1 MDAGF
6 LVPIGF
12 FTMIAAIV
20 IVPNYL
26 RVRERQEM
34 QATVRAAIEKGQPL
48 PPELVDALSKD
59 VRSRTVSSAHRDM
72 RIGVI
77 LLAIAGGVALTGC
90 GAWA

>member
-1 MDAGF
+1 MDSGI

-12 FTMIAAIV
+12 FAMIAAIV

-48 PPELVDALSKD
+48 PPELVEAL
-59 VRSRTVSSAHRDM
+59 VQGCPCRGRCPRRTATCGSASSCWPSPA
-72 RIGVI
+72 
-77 LLAIAGGVALTGC
+77 ASP
-90 GAWA
+90 